1 MNAPQAEPRRNK
13 PFTLIELLVVIAIIA
28 VLMGLL
34 FPAISL
40 VKQNAKVTKAK
51 SEMSAIIMAIKN
63 YESTYGILPGSD
75 AALAGYDPWV
85 NDPDHGDY
93 NDNYDIL
100 MQILTKVD
108 MTSGGAQNESDAG
121 NARKVVFLDAP
132 SDFAAKGYVD
142 PWGSRYVVLM
152 DVITDGGSDDPYD
165 NKITVKQDVS
175 TKQKGFSDGSTLN
188 GSVFVYCWGN
198 DAAAGGSDD
207 IVSWE

>member
-1 MNAPQAEPRRNK
+1 MNAPHAEPRRNK

-40 VKQNAKVTKAK
+40 VRQNAKVTKAK
-51 SEMSAIIMAIKN
+51 SEMSAIILAVKN
-63 YESTYGILPGSD
+63 YESTYGILPWD
-75 AALAGYDPWV
+75 DTWDNTPTANV
-85 NDPDHGDY
+85 
-93 NDNYDIL
+93 DNYDIL

-108 MTSGGAQNESDAG
+108 QTAGCSGAAASKANQG

-142 PWGSRYVVLM
+142 PWGSRYAVLL
-152 DVITDGGSDDPYD
+152 DVISDVGSDDPYD
-165 NKITVKQDVS
+165 NTITVKQDVS
-175 TKQKGFSDGSTLN
+175 TKQKGFANGSTLN

-198 DAAAGGSDD
+198 NAAAGGSDD